1 MKKPMVNAVVRHW
14 FFYFIKTRICQVR
27 IVMIKISFFVLYF
40 ATKVAKFIAILLLVQ
55 IAVYRLSGFSIYKF
69 AMKKANKLLN

>member
-27 IVMIKISFFVLYF
+27 IMMTKIPFSVL
-40 ATKVAKFIAILLLVQ
+40 
-55 IAVYRLSGFSIYKF
+55 
-69 AMKKANKLLN
+69 